1 MLCYFY
7 PGKTPNPYMPEV
19 SIISMK
25 NNFCIAC
32 AGSKLIASGELRE
45 VAIATKKTMDS
56 GNNSS
61 ILLFDDESQLVE
73 IDFRGSMEEFK
84 SKLEKTLTAITPKT
98 NAVETKAEQQGPGRP
113 KLGVVARE
121 VTLMP
126 RQWEWLG
133 SQPGGASVTLRKL
146 VEAARKAN
154 EGEDQKRRAREITYR
169 FMSAMAGNEADFE
182 EASRALFAKD
192 KEKFD
197 QLISPW
203 GEDIKKHILMLSN
216 ASFHK

>member
-1 MLCYFY
+1 M
-7 PGKTPNPYMPEV
+7 
-19 SIISMK
+19 ISTK
-25 NNFCIAC
+25 NNFCIAF
-32 AGSKLIASGELRE
+32 AGSKLIASGELWE
-45 VAIATKKTMDS
+45 VAIAAKKSIDA
-56 GNNSS
+56 GNISS

-73 IDFRGSMEEFK
+73 IDFRGSIEEFK
-84 SKLEKTLTAITPKT
+84 SKLEKTLTAITP
-98 NAVETKAEQQGPGRP
+98 NSIADETKTEQTGPGRP

-126 RQWEWLG
+126 RQWEWLS

-169 FMSAMAGNEADFE
+169 FMSAMAGNEAGFE

-197 QLISPW
+197 RLISPW
-203 GEDIKKHILMLSN
+203 GEDIRKHILLLSSV
-216 ASFHK
+216 SFHE

>member
-1 MLCYFY
+1 M
-7 PGKTPNPYMPEV
+7 
-19 SIISMK
+19 ISTK
-25 NNFCIAC
+25 NNFCIAF

-45 VAIATKKTMDS
+45 VAIAAKKSIDA
-56 GNNSS
+56 GNISS

-73 IDFRGSMEEFK
+73 IDFRGSIEEFK
-84 SKLEKTLTAITPKT
+84 SKLEKTLTAITPNSNT
-98 NAVETKAEQQGPGRP
+98 DETKTEQTGPGRP

-126 RQWEWLG
+126 RQWEWLS

-146 VEAARKAN
+146 VEGARKAN

-169 FMSAMAGNEADFE
+169 FMSAMAGNEAGFE

-197 QLISPW
+197 RLISPW
-203 GEDIKKHILMLSN
+203 GEDIRKHILMLSSV
-216 ASFHK
+216 SFHE